1 VAVILRTAALV
12 TGSGLPSTGI
22 TQLWWLPQTTGGS
35 TADATDCLARFRE
48 FWAEISD
55 QMSDDISINFDATCI
70 CVEATTGV
78 LTGAFTGTDPST
90 VTGASADDPLPR
102 QTQGLLQLNTSSVIS
117 GRRVRGRLYIPGM
130 VESRNDTSG
139 NPSSGFISDVAGS
152 AAAELLPAGAT
163 TSSLVVWHR
172 PTNGAGGAHAAVTGV
187 ACSSSWAVLRSRR
200 S

>member
-1 VAVILRTAALV
+1 MAVILRTAAIV
-12 TGSGLPSTGI
+12 GGSGLPGLGL

-55 QMSDDISINFDATCI
+55 KMADDISVNFDPTCI
-70 CVEATTGV
+70 AVEATTGV
-78 LTGAFTGTDPST
+78 LTGAFTATDPST
-90 VTGASADDPLPR
+90 VTGLSADDPLPR
-102 QTQGLLQLNTSSVIS
+102 QTQGLLQLSTSSVIS
-117 GRRVRGRLYIPGM
+117 GRRVRGRLYLPGM
-130 VESRNDTSG
+130 VESSNDTSG
-139 NPSSGFISDVAGS
+139 NPSSGLITDVAG
-152 AAAELLPAGAT
+152 AAAGELLPAGAT

-187 ACSSSWAVLRSRR
+187 SCSPTWAVLRSRR